1 MHQIRLNRAWSCHR
15 FADADKP
22 ARLCYERRFHSP
34 SGLSPDQTVE
44 LTLERKLANLPE
56 FTVRLN
62 GQLLT
67 QADGETNISTSA
79 APFSCPIQQRLQ
91 PFNTLHVEFTVPA
104 ISEDSHAETVSDDFA
119 WSAEHEQSPPS
130 FESLFDARLLILGD

>member
-15 FADADKP
+15 LADGDKP
-22 ARLCYERRFHSP
+22 TRLCYERRFHSP

-44 LTLERKLANLPE
+44 LTLERKLANLPD

-62 GQLLT
+62 GQLLV
-67 QADGETNISTSA
+67 QADGETNISTAA
-79 APFSCPIQQRLQ
+79 APFLCPIQQLLQ

-104 ISEDSHAETVSDDFA
+104 ISEKKPSDSVIDDFVR
-119 WSAEHEQSPPS
+119 SAEHEQSPPS